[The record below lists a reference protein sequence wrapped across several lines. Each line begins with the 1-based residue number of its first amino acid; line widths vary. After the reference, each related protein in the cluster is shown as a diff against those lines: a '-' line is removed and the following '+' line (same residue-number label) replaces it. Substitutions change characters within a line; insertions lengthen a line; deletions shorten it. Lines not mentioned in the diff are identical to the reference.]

1 MKSPFSFRLISMA
14 NTTVWNVANFS
25 TSQILREIKLTASKL
40 LIDIFV
46 ASEIWFLFSYLRNP
60 YPPNLYVWM
69 TENFLN
75 FHIMGWVP
83 KSSVFY
89 VPCNRVFP
97 HSSGYF
103 AYFIFLVVVGTIF
116 VDRSR
121 PPSLTS
127 WHCNFLADL
136 RAQIFGFR
144 ALCIKT
150 ILRLL

>member
-1 MKSPFSFRLISMA
+1 MECCEFFYLSDFTWNQINSLKTINWHFCGLWNLILVFIPKKSISSKFVIMRKLISLQ
-14 NTTVWNVANFS
+14 TP
-25 TSQILREIKLTASKL
+25 KLISRK
-40 LIDIFV
+40 I
-46 ASEIWFLFSYLRNP
+46 
-60 YPPNLYVWM
+60 WM